1 MNMSTFSGNIGPE
14 EEDGAGWG
22 GLVPTKA
29 EREQERAWAELRH
42 LRIQNQA
49 LLAALKAALPVITQ
63 HGSTELVLQCGK
75 AIAEAS

>member
-1 MNMSTFSGNIGPE
+1 MSTFTAIIYEADSGIRYVYSD
-14 EEDGAGWG
+14 DGYASISKPSAGDKMIAT
-22 GLVPTKA
+22 LTDST
-29 EREQERAWAELRH
+29 
-42 LRIQNQA
+42 A